1 MGGVKD
7 QTMSRLK
14 TKYYSQ
20 LKSFKTV
27 HGGGKKPSKLKI
39 QKQSEDK
46 IIKNIRNYFKLN
58 RENRNLF
65 KLKSENK
72 AVKDRLT
79 LFQQQKE
86 DYYKPVRVGNFL
98 TIISRYQNESS
109 SDRNKNLSVK
119 EYLKEVKTY
128 LRDIIINLPKSDT

>member
-7 QTMSRLK
+7 QTRSCFK

-20 LKSFKTV
+20 LKRFKTV
-27 HGGGKKPSKLKI
+27 HGSGKKPSKLKI

-46 IIKNIRNYFKLN
+46 IIKNIRKYFKLN

-98 TIISRYQNESS
+98 TIVSRYQ
-109 SDRNKNLSVK
+109 
-119 EYLKEVKTY
+119 
-128 LRDIIINLPKSDT
+128 I